1 MIFTTIYFLFHV
13 LLQCELDHIFKE
25 DSISGF
31 SRSFFGSVW
40 NAFIYMMD
48 LSYVSLGGATLLLIL
63 AVAFVPS
70 KVSCKTRVMIGV
82 LHVSAHLAAALIL
95 MLVLELGIET
105 FVRHKLATTSGQ
117 FFLSV
122 M

>member
-1 MIFTTIYFLFHV
+1 
-13 LLQCELDHIFKE
+13 
-25 DSISGF
+25 
-31 SRSFFGSVW
+31 
-40 NAFIYMMD
+40 MMD
-48 LSYVSLGGATLLLIL
+48 LSYVSLGGPTLLLIL

-105 FVRHKLATTSGQ
+105 FVRHKLVATSGQ

>member
-1 MIFTTIYFLFHV
+1 M
-13 LLQCELDHIFKE
+13 
-25 DSISGF
+25 
-31 SRSFFGSVW
+31 W
-40 NAFIYMMD
+40 NAFIYMMG

-63 AVAFVPS
+63 EVAFAPS

-105 FVRHKLATTSGQ
+105 FVRHKLVATSGQ

>member
-1 MIFTTIYFLFHV
+1 M
-13 LLQCELDHIFKE
+13 
-25 DSISGF
+25 
-31 SRSFFGSVW
+31 W

-70 KVSCKTRVMIGV
+70 KMSGKTRVMIGV